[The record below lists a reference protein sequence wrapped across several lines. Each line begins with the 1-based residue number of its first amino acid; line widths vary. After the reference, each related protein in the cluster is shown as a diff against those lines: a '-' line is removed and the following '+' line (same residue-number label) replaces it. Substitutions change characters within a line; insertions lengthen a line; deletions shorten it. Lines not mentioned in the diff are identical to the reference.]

1 MGTATKG
8 CVKAERVLELCRGV
22 VALEDGARASAAP
35 EGSAEG
41 CEEEFKSSL
50 KLGCSLDDVVTLEG
64 GAPAA
69 PEGSAEGC
77 EEEDKRELKLC

>member
-41 CEEEFKSSL
+41 CEEE
-50 KLGCSLDDVVTLEG
+50 
-64 GAPAA
+64 
-69 PEGSAEGC
+69 
-77 EEEDKRELKLC
+77 DKRELKLC